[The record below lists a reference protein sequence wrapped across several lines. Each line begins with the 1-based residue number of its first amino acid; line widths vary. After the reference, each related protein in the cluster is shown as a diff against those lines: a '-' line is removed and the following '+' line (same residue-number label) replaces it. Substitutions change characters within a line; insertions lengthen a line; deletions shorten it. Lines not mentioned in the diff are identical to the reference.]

1 MHEVPAHPILP
12 CMNDKASK
20 PLKTY
25 SIEWTGIATREIGW
39 DEIEAETPDQA
50 REKWLRTHGAD
61 RRVRAVSE
69 IEAER

>member
-1 MHEVPAHPILP
+1 MTDKTFPAAP
-12 CMNDKASK
+12 KA
-20 PLKTY
+20 Y

-39 DEIEAETPDQA
+39 DEIEAETPDEA

-69 IEAER
+69 MKSNTHGLNR